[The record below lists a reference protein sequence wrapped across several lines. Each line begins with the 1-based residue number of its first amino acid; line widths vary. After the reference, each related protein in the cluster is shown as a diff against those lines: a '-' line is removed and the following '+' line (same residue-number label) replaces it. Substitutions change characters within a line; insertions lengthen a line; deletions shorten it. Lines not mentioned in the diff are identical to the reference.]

1 MAEPRPDYA
10 PVATLDETIRQA
22 GQAYLTRTGMSE
34 RKLGAFAAGDPSLI
48 RRLMTGGSTTLH
60 TADALL
66 RYMDEPPI
74 GPQFTGEVEAFLS
87 ETGIGERQF
96 GSRTAGDPSFVTK
109 LRNGAGMRLHTVER
123 VRAWMRVNKRALM
136 AALRGGIGETS
147 PTVSPSPAAR
157 HPRAAT
163 TANPGFGDARP
174 LEGTTPARHDG
185 KALLSTAE
193 AAASLALSARTLKR
207 YRAEGRG
214 PPFLRLGGRVRYTR
228 ADLLEWALAHRQ
240 GERPLRD

>member
-1 MAEPRPDYA
+1 M
-10 PVATLDETIRQA
+10 ATLDETILQTV
-22 GQAYLTRTGMSE
+22 QAYLGRTGMSE

-48 RRLMTGGSTTLH
+48 PRLMAGGSTTLH

-66 RYMDEPPI
+66 RYMNEPPI

-96 GSRTAGDPSFVTK
+96 GSKAAGDSSFMTK
-109 LRNGAGMRLHTVER
+109 LRSGAGLRLYTIER
-123 VRAWMRVNKRALM
+123 VWAWMRVNKRALM
-136 AALRGGIGETS
+136 AELRSGAGETS
-147 PTVSPSPAAR
+147 PAVSPDPAAR
-157 HPRAAT
+157 DTRAAT
-163 TANPGFGDARP
+163 TAKPDSGDARP
-174 LEGTTPARHDG
+174 LEGTTPARHDA

-193 AAASLALSARTLKR
+193 AAALLALSASTLKR

-228 ADLLEWALAHRQ
+228 ADLLNWALAHRQ